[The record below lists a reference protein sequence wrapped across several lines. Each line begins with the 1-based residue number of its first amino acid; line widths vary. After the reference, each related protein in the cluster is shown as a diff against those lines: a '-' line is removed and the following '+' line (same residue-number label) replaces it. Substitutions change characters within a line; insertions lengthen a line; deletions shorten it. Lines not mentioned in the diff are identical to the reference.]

1 MLLLVI
7 HEIPLYGMD
16 LVKNISATDKS
27 PKHHNHDYIDYIL
40 GYLCDNSHFLHYQ
53 YTTQLLH
60 TLCCVNKTIE
70 AKIKE
75 TNDMRKKTLLDIVEY
90 TFGSNPKFAKET
102 LVFNRFNTACGWK
115 HKMCKEHLM
124 LGPCEC
130 LEDNTTME
138 KAAEFRA
145 QLTSRQ
151 WTHTLQHTIKDEKKH
166 PHHIWKEEQNIEVYK
181 AFIPSPYLKTICDE
195 KIKLGQLHAIK
206 PDWDGV
212 YTPNNGSNQFT
223 SPLFF
228 NKYDD
233 LAYYSIYTD
242 YGHDCGSYE
251 HTFDRHGKF
260 RTYNAYF
267 SIDGIEQHTLACI
280 SRLKHFFDYI
290 TQIRQK
296 THYTSRQ
303 VISQQLIDSKA
314 IIDARDIVKQFSLSD
329 FGLQIISMI
338 IPEAPQNIS
347 KELLLPVAYVYHIGG
362 NSTNARYWLDHYNS
376 DHAKSFHLYGDIH
389 LWKRPFGGLFPQ
401 EKWSSEQWGNMLGG
415 ERDSSETGLEKYF
428 YEECSIDTVHDN
440 MTKQQQQLY
449 STVIVPPTMIREP
462 EYFVDINTT
471 IDQKTNIYLWKN
483 NHHFRFHYSI
493 SGRYRH
499 DKALRN
505 ITHAVPF
512 NDGINLA
519 IVSDTT
525 LYILE
530 PLPNNK
536 DNDDKS
542 EIIQGAHQPT
552 STVTATIPLLTEQE
566 TNQGVVIEDI
576 EWPNQ
581 TKPIIAYLRP
591 TTWIE
596 RLLKEPIKT
605 IDPISSTVNVTWR
618 FYKPLHTLSMLYSL
632 CKSVFTY
639 LHSAG

>member
-1 MLLLVI
+1 
-7 HEIPLYGMD
+7 
-16 LVKNISATDKS
+16 
-27 PKHHNHDYIDYIL
+27 
-40 GYLCDNSHFLHYQ
+40 
-53 YTTQLLH
+53 
-60 TLCCVNKTIE
+60 
-70 AKIKE
+70 
-75 TNDMRKKTLLDIVEY
+75 
-90 TFGSNPKFAKET
+90 
-102 LVFNRFNTACGWK
+102 
-115 HKMCKEHLM
+115 
-124 LGPCEC
+124 
-130 LEDNTTME
+130 
-138 KAAEFRA
+138 
-145 QLTSRQ
+145 
-151 WTHTLQHTIKDEKKH
+151 
-166 PHHIWKEEQNIEVYK
+166 
-181 AFIPSPYLKTICDE
+181 
-195 KIKLGQLHAIK
+195 
-206 PDWDGV
+206 
-212 YTPNNGSNQFT
+212 
-223 SPLFF
+223 
-228 NKYDD
+228 
-233 LAYYSIYTD
+233 
-242 YGHDCGSYE
+242 
-251 HTFDRHGKF
+251 
-260 RTYNAYF
+260 
-267 SIDGIEQHTLACI
+267 
-280 SRLKHFFDYI
+280 
-290 TQIRQK
+290 
-296 THYTSRQ
+296 
-303 VISQQLIDSKA
+303 
-314 IIDARDIVKQFSLSD
+314 
-329 FGLQIISMI
+329 
-338 IPEAPQNIS
+338 
-347 KELLLPVAYVYHIGG
+347 
-362 NSTNARYWLDHYNS
+362 
-376 DHAKSFHLYGDIH
+376 
-389 LWKRPFGGLFPQ
+389 
-401 EKWSSEQWGNMLGG
+401 
-415 ERDSSETGLEKYF
+415 
-428 YEECSIDTVHDN
+428 